1 MIQSRAKY
9 SILIQEKRQ
18 SIKSNRLAKNVLVL
32 ACNKAQIN
40 LQKFPSRQL
49 SLSVAFASNTLV
61 SLHYSLLLNNTK
73 SGYFTSNL
81 PFSLHSVA
89 GALEQ
94 SLDGRELSTSAAA
107 RIKGTANTH
116 RNSALRLANVLTATH
131 SKGKKAITL
140 CRLFKTIM
148 CIKLYGS
155 LF

>member
-1 MIQSRAKY
+1 MVSVHTIKYILGSKWKCPSNCPMIQSRAKY

-18 SIKSNRLAKNVLVL
+18 SIKANRLAKNVLVL
-32 ACNKAQIN
+32 ACNKVTNKLTKVSVQAE
-40 LQKFPSRQL
+40 L
-49 SLSVAFASNTLV
+49 SLSVTFASKTIV

-116 RNSALRLANVLTATH
+116 RNSNFFLWPVHCASLT
-131 SKGKKAITL
+131 
-140 CRLFKTIM
+140 
-148 CIKLYGS
+148 Y
-155 LF
+155 

>member
-1 MIQSRAKY
+1 MASVHTIIKILGSKWKCPLNSPMIQSRAKY
-9 SILIQEKRQ
+9 SILVQEKRQ
-18 SIKSNRLAKNVLVL
+18 SIKSNRLGKNVLVL

-40 LQKFPSRQL
+40 LHKFQSRQL

-94 SLDGRELSTSAAA
+94 SLDGRKLSTSAAA
-107 RIKGTANTH
+107 RIKGTANTNRDSNFFLWPVH
-116 RNSALRLANVLTATH
+116 CASLT
-131 SKGKKAITL
+131 
-140 CRLFKTIM
+140 
-148 CIKLYGS
+148 Y
-155 LF
+155 

>member
-1 MIQSRAKY
+1 MVSVHTIKYILGSKWKCPSNCPMIQSRAKY

-32 ACNKAQIN
+32 ACNKVTNQFTQVSVQAEW
-40 LQKFPSRQL
+40 
-49 SLSVAFASNTLV
+49 SLSVASASKAMI

-107 RIKGTANTH
+107 RIKGTANTNQRDSNFFLWPVH
-116 RNSALRLANVLTATH
+116 CA
-131 SKGKKAITL
+131 
-140 CRLFKTIM
+140 
-148 CIKLYGS
+148 S
-155 LF
+155 LMS